1 MHKGVKL
8 KLLSL
13 EFPLYDVPNT
23 GRWRKLQSSVL
34 KTSFHAWWHH
44 MICDIMVPVIQKNFQ
59 KGGRKVKTKA
69 SLAIKT
75 WNRGFCFPLYFM
87 TITTFPQ
94 KRISLFPSGSP
105 FQRKI
110 LQIQCPP
117 TCFPINVEFFEII
130 PFQNFLSFIL
140 FITVS
145 LKIVLIRKKISDVK
159 IKRNWILSS
168 MPVFIICKIYYYL
181 FLNWWWMYVERFT
194 APYCTHSIFF
204 GIISAFTKKEWIN
217 IQIVIQHKDI
227 QLPKNV

>member
-59 KGGRKVKTKA
+59 KGGREAKTKA

-75 WNRGFCFPLYFM
+75 WNRGFFLNKSFHYILWQLPH
-87 TITTFPQ
+87 FPQ
-94 KRISLFPSGSP
+94 KEFLFSLLAHHSKGKSWKYNVLP
-105 FQRKI
+105 
-110 LQIQCPP
+110 LV
-117 TCFPINVEFFEII
+117 FPINLEFFEII

-140 FITVS
+140 FIIVS
-145 LKIVLIRKKISDVK
+145 LKIVLIRKNFQMLNSKGIEFYHPC
-159 IKRNWILSS
+159 LCSS
-168 MPVFIICKIYYYL
+168 FARYII
-181 FLNWWWMYVERFT
+181 
-194 APYCTHSIFF
+194 IF
-204 GIISAFTKKEWIN
+204 S
-217 IQIVIQHKDI
+217 
-227 QLPKNV
+227 

>member
-59 KGGRKVKTKA
+59 KGGREVKTKA

-75 WNRGFCFPLYFM
+75 WNRGLCFPLYFM

-94 KRISLFPSGSP
+94 KEFIFSLLALHSKGKSCKYNVLP
-105 FQRKI
+105 
-110 LQIQCPP
+110 LV
-117 TCFPINVEFFEII
+117 FPINVEFFEII

-145 LKIVLIRKKISDVK
+145 SKIVLIRKKFQMLKSRG
-159 IKRNWILSS
+159 IKFYHPCLCSS
-168 MPVFIICKIYYYL
+168 FARYVIHF
-181 FLNWWWMYVERFT
+181 FLNWW
-194 APYCTHSIFF
+194 
-204 GIISAFTKKEWIN
+204 
-217 IQIVIQHKDI
+217 
-227 QLPKNV
+227 